1 MSDPL
6 KGRGLNRKTCG
17 RRAREAARRPPSK
30 PETVATRA
38 SVVRDL
44 PPKHGTPRPL
54 GAHISCSR
62 HLCQGN
68 GALPRGRP
76 ASEGLQEQVCPCAG
90 PLSSETPESAPY
102 LPFQYS
108 WLHARIL
115 DHPTP
120 SHASEHLFVPVA
132 SETSQAFKV
141 QLRRS

>member
-1 MSDPL
+1 MA
-6 KGRGLNRKTCG
+6 G
-17 RRAREAARRPPSK
+17 
-30 PETVATRA
+30 
-38 SVVRDL
+38 
-44 PPKHGTPRPL
+44 
-54 GAHISCSR
+54 R
-62 HLCQGN
+62 HL
-68 GALPRGRP
+68 RGCKSKSARV
-76 ASEGLQEQVCPCAG
+76 LG
-90 PLSSETPESAPY
+90 PFPQETPESAPY